1 MDIYLKRETRS
12 EHENYPR
19 TPSIMKT
26 PSNIK
31 NHSMDFL
38 EKGTNI
44 KKNIKASRFATNSIN
59 SKDILN
65 KHSSKYISFQSKNQL
80 SMIPEMSLANYK
92 AKNDIE
98 NNTFNL
104 NYQKEKRKK
113 NRGVKAKKENSE
125 YANIQKYKDHYL
137 LNQSGLSNIYS

>member
-1 MDIYLKRETRS
+1 
-12 EHENYPR
+12 
-19 TPSIMKT
+19 
-26 PSNIK
+26 
-31 NHSMDFL
+31 
-38 EKGTNI
+38 
-44 KKNIKASRFATNSIN
+44 
-59 SKDILN
+59 
-65 KHSSKYISFQSKNQL
+65 
-80 SMIPEMSLANYK
+80 MIPEMSLANYK

-137 LNQSGLSNIYS
+137 LNQSGLSNINS